1 MHNLLGFCEKTSDVG
16 SELPGVTP
24 GSWQALTVCSFWL
37 PLGMLSLPHHGTVSH
52 ASVSH
57 ASDRAMELCLLGLAD
72 F

>member
-1 MHNLLGFCEKTSDVG
+1 MHNLLRFCEKTSDVG

-52 ASVSH
+52 AS
-57 ASDRAMELCLLGLAD
+57 DRAMELCLLGLAD